1 MHERQTE
8 TERERKGERERER
21 QTDRQTGRQTDRQDY
36 FKLAKFSYSNTSFF
50 FLLNII
56 FLNHKFTSG
65 QISLIPNVFENVF
78 ENN

>member
-21 QTDRQTGRQTDRQDY
+21 QTDRKTDRQTGLFQTGEIFVQQY
-36 FKLAKFSYSNTSFF
+36 F
-50 FLLNII
+50 FLFNII